1 MLVAERGLNLVGR
14 RGHDEPQTHADDRH
28 EDDVVEDDA
37 DAAGDAEA
45 GQPVDT
51 GPERGGEDDR
61 GEQERHHQAGLPD
74 HDGRR
79 EDARDDEGRDRDTP
93 GEPGQVVFPP
103 VSFLSLGLRL
113 SPRRLAHRHVAVVPA
128 ADRFDTLCSL

>member
-1 MLVAERGLNLVGR
+1 MVGR
-14 RGHDEPQTHADDRH
+14 RRDDEPQTHADDRH
-28 EDDVVEDDA
+28 EDDVMQDDA

-45 GQPVDT
+45 GQPVYT

-74 HDGRR
+74 NDGRR
-79 EDARDDEGRDRDTP
+79 DDARDDEGGDRHTP

-103 VSFLSLGLRL
+103 VSFLSLGLWL
-113 SPRRLAHRHVAVVPA
+113 LPRSLADHHVVVVPA
-128 ADRFDTLCSL
+128 ADRSDTLRSL